1 LSNKNKQAKAKSSKK
16 KEEEEEEELEEYDPE
31 EIYED
36 DLDDDGEGEEEE
48 DDDEEEEEEYDP
60 ESKFEEPPN
69 LFDVS
74 KLSKQQR
81 TQLERTNKKI
91 LFLKA
96 LAKHPYQDIS
106 VLYKKCGL
114 YHRSEAEGAISVIM
128 GMISETGKEHDFP
141 ARLLKYFNTLVP
153 DGYPGKVELE
163 PGDINELTNLFQVYD
178 EKLQN
183 TAKLVDPDKIFG
195 PGPITDT
202 KTINHAEPQKENIVM
217 MDNSQQ
223 SPNAASNVTQTP
235 NQPYQRVDTGSRI
248 PPDYGGQQPPQ
259 NPMDQDIDYFATKYA
274 APDVG
279 LMEMALRRIPNP
291 RPNSIMPFIN
301 SFTDLYTDWIANP
314 MKMIE
319 ELKFFFGPTHGE
331 HAYRLW
337 KDYRE
342 RYMKHLGYQTLPT
355 YGGSSTGEYSP
366 YNFNGG
372 RSPMMGMG
380 SYDTGMGGLQPMM
393 LSQEDME
400 ERKWQKKMD
409 RMQRMIE
416 MKIMQSTM
424 EMQQQSPMMY
434 GQGYEEVLDQN
445 GKVIKRVFMPPAA
458 NGHSGGVGNPTEL
471 TLLTT
476 VTSMFK
482 EILSGKNQEMV
493 EILRKVSSPDTMMT
507 EFTKTIMGNFA
518 NQINPAS
525 QIKEM
530 LEITNMVKSQ
540 APQTDQQKSIEA
552 IKLDIDS
559 KIALQ
564 ELDMRKMEMQHNWR
578 MDEKQATEQDH
589 NVDKWLNMLMTMG
602 ESIVKPA
609 AMKFVEGFGGANKM
623 PQQMPFFQNPQ
634 MEQAAAMQQQRM
646 YTQQQQPPQQPP
658 GVQIPPQPQP
668 SYRQQYQQPPQ
679 EPPLQPLPRMPQQ
692 QHQAAAM
699 NRPVSQVSEQEIQQE
714 LSRMTPQQIQEIE
727 DKMSLDDVNRE
738 KVKSAIL
745 KYKNARRMTRPPP
758 TVPSEQQ
765 KEAQNV
771 LFNPKAGLEEDD
783 LNLDEELDEME
794 NELTEGDFDEDEDEE
809 ATRFRPTKGVAYTQE
824 EPKIPKNQQKT
835 KSFKEFMPEST
846 TDIKKHK
853 KLTKQQEAM
862 LAEGQLSPRELA
874 NAPDIEFDEDA
885 TTEQEDEYSYQS
897 VPVAG
902 SPNDATR
909 EALIEE
915 NLKRQGI
922 KRQGS
927 EVVEEKKPTPKKS
940 PKKKNV
946 EEKDQ
951 ADKIMDEAEGI
962 LDEAE
967 LIPSDDSE

>member
-1 LSNKNKQAKAKSSKK
+1 MSNKNNNNNKQAKTKPKK
-16 KEEEEEEELEEYDPE
+16 EKEKEEEEELLEEFDPE
-31 EIYED
+31 EIYGD
-36 DLDDDGEGEEEE
+36 DEEEE
-48 DDDEEEEEEYDP
+48 DDDEEEEDEYDP
-60 ESKFEEPPN
+60 ESKYEEPPQ

-81 TQLERTNKKI
+81 TQLERTNKKL

-96 LAKHPYQDIS
+96 LAKHPYQDIA

-114 YHRSEAEGAISVIM
+114 YHRSEAEGVISVIM
-128 GMISETGKEHDFP
+128 GMISETGKDHDFP
-141 ARLLKYFNTLVP
+141 ARILKYFNTLIP

-202 KTINHAEPQKENIVM
+202 KTINHAETQKENIVM

-223 SPNAASNVTQTP
+223 SPNAASNVPQTP

-259 NPMDQDIDYFATKYA
+259 NPMDQDIDYFASKYA

-342 RYMKHLGYQTLPT
+342 RYMKHLGYQTLPS
-355 YGGSSTGEYSP
+355 YGGGSTGEYSP

-372 RSPMMGMG
+372 RPPMG
-380 SYDTGMGGLQPMM
+380 SYDAGMGGGLQPMM
-393 LSQEDME
+393 LSPDDME

-416 MKIMQSTM
+416 MKLMQSTM

-445 GKVIKRVFMPPAA
+445 GKVIKRVFLPPTA
-458 NGHSGGVGNPTEL
+458 NGHSGGAGNPTEL

-623 PQQMPFFQNPQ
+623 PQQMPFFQQNPQ

-646 YTQQQQPPQQPP
+646 YTQQQPQQPP

-668 SYRQQYQQPPQ
+668 NYRQQYQ
-679 EPPLQPLPRMPQQ
+679 EPPLQPLPPRMQQQ

-714 LSRMTPQQIQEIE
+714 LSRMSPQQIQEIE
-727 DKMSLDDVNRE
+727 DKMSLDDINRE

-745 KYKNARRMTRPPP
+745 KYKNARRMTRPP
-758 TVPSEQQ
+758 TVQSPSEQQ

-783 LNLDEELDEME
+783 LNLDDELDEME
-794 NELTEGDFDEDEDEE
+794 NELTEGDFDDDEDEE
-809 ATRFRPTKGVAYTQE
+809 EESTRFRPTKGVKYQDTPTQ
-824 EPKIPKNQQKT
+824 PTNKKQT
-835 KSFKEFMPEST
+835 KSFKEFMPESS
-846 TDIKKHK
+846 TDIRKHK

-874 NAPDIEFDEDA
+874 NAPDIEIDEDA
-885 TTEQEDEYSYQS
+885 ELGGDDEYSYQT
-897 VPVAG
+897 VPIAG

-927 EVVEEKKPTPKKS
+927 EVAPVEEKKPAPKKS

-951 ADKIMDEAEGI
+951 TEKIMDEAEGI

-967 LIPSDDSE
+967 LIPSDDETAE